1 MSDEVLKRIL
11 KEHGSFSNYLKSL
24 GDFKETEDDTYWH
37 MVCDEIAKEKLE
49 AGRKQGVVEE
59 LEKELKWIEVQQ
71 EHYEVNPYNKEGY
84 KLCDEAREEV
94 LDLLSERKEQLIKE
108 LKGLKE

>member
-1 MSDEVLKRIL
+1 MSLKIIDGTPSSISKFIREKEEMKL
-11 KEHGSFSNYLKSL
+11 K
-24 GDFKETEDDTYWH
+24 
-37 MVCDEIAKEKLE
+37 
-49 AGRKQGVVEE
+49 KQGAVEE
-59 LEKELKWIEVQQ
+59 LKKELKWIEVQQ

-108 LKGLKE
+108 LKEGV